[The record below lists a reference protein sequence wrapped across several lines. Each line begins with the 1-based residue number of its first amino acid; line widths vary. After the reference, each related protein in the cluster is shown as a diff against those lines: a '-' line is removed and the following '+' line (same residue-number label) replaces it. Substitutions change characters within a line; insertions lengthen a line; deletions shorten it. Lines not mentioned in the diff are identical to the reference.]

1 MDTVP
6 TLSDNST
13 VLLIMIAV
21 AMFIFF
27 PTAYFGGK
35 KSLII
40 AVCILTGLTAF
51 VYLYA
56 LGLGRSFANSNASG
70 AIDSSQ
76 LIMFVL
82 FTCFYLL
89 MAYGNYSLVQTIKGE
104 SGYGIQL
111 VVWLV
116 LCVSYPVFDYASQSY
131 QYSQHLAEQKKY
143 YEAEIV
149 IAHPVKFPVLID
161 HIRFLNVESGSSSVM
176 DNPFSRDDEEEYV
189 YDFEKLRG
197 ESEEHLKGHVYY
209 AIDDPRHD
217 YSKGPFSKG
226 ALKVPVDFDAFELSW
241 YSIADKKFYK
251 DVFPLTQNKLEISE
265 IHGTH
270 VKKINNLL
278 INILPTGQVD
288 LLKRKGRDI
297 LHTVPYWDI
306 AYTDVGSDDLSDI
319 LTHFTSKE
327 IDGKRLEELTET
339 YQKALNDTA
348 ENNPDEVLR
357 YRSVQPY
364 GIEVKFDESQNT
376 LYKMQKMTLVDFYL
390 GQYRRSINAFQPI
403 RELPLPSHLMI
414 DITDQAK
421 KWSEIHITFN
431 KASLFEQF
439 KTFSAENEGDIY
451 FELIL
456 NKDDLTKTSISLNA
470 NGVSR
475 KLTDFKVSSPY

>member
-21 AMFIFF
+21 AMCIFF
-27 PTAYFGGK
+27 PTAYLGGK
-35 KSLII
+35 KSLVIVVVI
-40 AVCILTGLTAF
+40 ATGLTAF
-51 VYLYA
+51 IYLYG
-56 LGLGRSFANSNASG
+56 LGLGRGFSNNHSG
-70 AIDSSQ
+70 GGLNAGH
-76 LIMFVL
+76 LFMFVL
-82 FTCFYLL
+82 FSCFYLL

-104 SGYGIQL
+104 NGYGIQL

-131 QYSQHLAEQKKY
+131 QYHRYVEEQKKY
-143 YEAEIV
+143 YEARIV

-161 HIRFLNVESGSSSVM
+161 HIRFLNAESGSSSVM
-176 DNPFSRDDEEEYV
+176 DNPFYRDDEGEYL
-189 YDFEKLRG
+189 YDFEKLKA

-209 AIDDPRHD
+209 AIVPLHG
-217 YSKGPFSKG
+217 YLKS

-265 IHGTH
+265 IYGTH
-270 VKKINNLL
+270 VKKINKLL

-288 LLKRKGRDI
+288 LLKREGGDT

-306 AYTDVGSDDLSDI
+306 AHTDVESDDLSDI
-319 LTHFTSKE
+319 LTFFTSKE
-327 IDGKRLEELTET
+327 INGKRLEELTET
-339 YQKALNDTA
+339 YQKALNHTA
-348 ENNPDEVLR
+348 DNNPDEVLR

-364 GIEVKFDESQNT
+364 GVEIRLEESQKT
-376 LYKMQKMTLVDFYL
+376 LYKLQKMTMVDFYL
-390 GQYRRSINAFQPI
+390 GQYRRGISAFQPV

-414 DITDQAK
+414 DITDQASN
-421 KWSEIHITFN
+421 WSEIHIAFN

-439 KTFSAENEGDIY
+439 KIFSADNKGDIY
-451 FELIL
+451 FEVMV
-456 NKDDLTKTSISLNA
+456 NKDDLTKTSISLKA

-475 KLTDFKVSSPY
+475 TLTDFSVSHH